1 MLLLSLLGG
10 ASARADT
17 TGRAAPD
24 AAKPIAYERD
34 VRPLLRERCY
44 ACHGNGSRLGGLQID
59 SRAGLLNGG
68 QSGPAVVPGHS
79 DPSLLIRLVSGGDRA
94 RVMPARGKRLSPAE
108 VDLLRRWIDQ
118 GVSFGSSAS

>member
-34 VRPLLRERCY
+34 VRPLLAERCY
-44 ACHGNGSRLGGLQID
+44 ACHGNGSRLE
-59 SRAGLLNGG
+59 
-68 QSGPAVVPGHS
+68 
-79 DPSLLIRLVSGGDRA
+79 DR
-94 RVMPARGKRLSPAE
+94 
-108 VDLLRRWIDQ
+108 
-118 GVSFGSSAS
+118 